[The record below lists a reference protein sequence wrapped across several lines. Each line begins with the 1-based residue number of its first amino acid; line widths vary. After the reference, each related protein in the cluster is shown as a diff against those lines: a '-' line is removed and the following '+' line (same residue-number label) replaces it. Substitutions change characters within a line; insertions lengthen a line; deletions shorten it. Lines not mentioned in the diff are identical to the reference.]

1 MNQPIIV
8 AIPMSTNAT
17 GRAPYRP
24 PDPLTAKVEPVMSR
38 IERFWLRVSDGVKMD
53 QLWKQFQTDA
63 RASYRLYSADVDLT
77 PEAGVPKWKHYLRL
91 AGKFFWA
98 VMEKLSPARRILL
111 LAALVLMFVPTQVAL
126 DSDTGTALIRFDSHF
141 WGAALL
147 LLVLVLEVSDRVVMK
162 RDLQIAKEIQ
172 TWLLPSTP
180 PSVPGLEIAFA
191 TRPAN
196 TVAGDYY
203 DVFPRGSGDAHP
215 ATWLIAVADVA
226 GKSIPAALLMATVQA
241 SLKTL
246 APTPLSMSELVGKM
260 NQYACTNSQDGRRFT
275 TAFIAEYDPQ
285 ARTLAY
291 VNAGHNPPI
300 VRRVSGSLERLECGG
315 IPLGIMDAPPYNSAT
330 IGLGPGDWVVM
341 FSDGVVEAENA
352 RSEEYGEDRL
362 TYNIHTGAAQSPSQ
376 LLQRIMSDIDNFVGT
391 APQHD
396 DVTCMLLKAV

>member
-1 MNQPIIV
+1 
-8 AIPMSTNAT
+8 MSTNA
-17 GRAPYRP
+17 GSRAPYRP
-24 PDPLTAKVEPVMSR
+24 PDPLSAKVEPIMSR
-38 IERFWLRVSDGVKMD
+38 IQRFWLRVSDGLKMD
-53 QLWKQFQTDA
+53 QLWKQFQADA
-63 RASYRLYSADVDLT
+63 RASYRLYSADVDL
-77 PEAGVPKWKHYLRL
+77 EADASKPKWKHYLHL
-91 AGKFFWA
+91 TGQFFWA

-111 LAALVLMFVPTQVAL
+111 LVALVLMFSPLETAIDKQ
-126 DSDTGTALIRFDSHF
+126 TGMVFLRFDAHF

-172 TWLLPSTP
+172 TWLLPSHP
-180 PSVPGLEIAFA
+180 PSIPGLEIAFA

-203 DVFPRGSGDAHP
+203 DVFPRDYGDGGPHKY
-215 ATWLIAVADVA
+215 LMAVADVA

-246 APTPLSMSELVGKM
+246 ARTPLSVSELVGKM
-260 NQYACTNSQDGRRFT
+260 NEYACTNSQEGRRFT

-285 ARTLAY
+285 ARTLTY

-300 VRRVSGSLERLECGG
+300 VRRVNGGMERLESGG
-315 IPLGIMDAPPYNSAT
+315 IPIGILETPAYTSAT
-330 IGLGPGDWVVM
+330 VTLQPGDYVVM

-352 RSEEYGEDRL
+352 RNEEYGEDRL
-362 TYNIHTGAAQSPSQ
+362 TYNIHMGAAEPPSM
-376 LLQRIMSDIDNFVGT
+376 LLQRIMGDIDNFVGT

>member
-1 MNQPIIV
+1 
-8 AIPMSTNAT
+8 MSTNAST
-17 GRAPYRP
+17 RAPHRP
-24 PDPLTAKVEPVMSR
+24 PDPLTAKVEPMMSR
-38 IERFWLRVSDGVKMD
+38 IERFWLRVSDGLKLD

-77 PEAGVPKWKHYLRL
+77 REASVPKWKHYVRL
-91 AGKFFWA
+91 AAKFFWA
-98 VMEKLSPARRILL
+98 VMEKLSPARRVLL
-111 LAALVLMFVPTQVAL
+111 LVALVFMFLPMQTSWEGANSTVL
-126 DSDTGTALIRFDSHF
+126 FRFDGHF

-147 LLVLVLEVSDRVVMK
+147 LLILVLEVSDRVVMK

-172 TWLLPSTP
+172 TWLLPSNP

-203 DVFPRGSGDAHP
+203 DVFPRVTGDGRLQ
-215 ATWLIAVADVA
+215 TFLIVVADVA

-246 APTPLSMSELVGKM
+246 ALTPSSVSELVGRM

-275 TAFIAEYDPQ
+275 TAVVAEFDPQ
-285 ARTLAY
+285 ARTFTY

-300 VRRVSGSLERLECGG
+300 LRRASGAMERLECGG
-315 IPLGIMDAPPYNSAT
+315 IPLGILDNPPYSSAT
-330 IGLGPGDWVVM
+330 VTLQTGDWVVM

-352 RSEEYGEDRL
+352 RNEEYGEDRL
-362 TYNIHTGAAQSPSQ
+362 NYNIHAGATQSPSM
-376 LLQRIMSDIDNFVGT
+376 LLQRIMGDIDNFVGT

>member
-1 MNQPIIV
+1 MP
-8 AIPMSTNAT
+8 TNAT
-17 GRAPYRP
+17 SRAPYRP
-24 PDPLTAKVEPVMSR
+24 PDELTAKMEPVMSR
-38 IERFWLRVSDGVKMD
+38 IERFWLRVSDGLKAD

-63 RASYRLYSADVDLT
+63 RASYRLYSADVDPT
-77 PEAGVPKWKHYLRL
+77 PEAGVPKWKHDLRL

-98 VMEKLSPARRILL
+98 VMEKLSPARRVLL
-111 LAALVLMFVPTQVAL
+111 LVALVFLFAPTQSTLPGDNTKVFL
-126 DSDTGTALIRFDSHF
+126 HFDAHF

-147 LLVLVLEVSDRVVMK
+147 LLILVLEVSDRVVMK

-172 TWLLPSTP
+172 TRLLPANP
-180 PSVPGLEIAFA
+180 PAIQGLEIAFA

-203 DVFPRGSGDAHP
+203 DVFPRVGSDGHSQAY
-215 ATWLIAVADVA
+215 LIAVADVA

-246 APTPLSMSELVGKM
+246 ASTPLSVAELVGRM
-260 NQYACTNSQDGRRFT
+260 NQYACTNSQEGRRFT
-275 TAFIAEYDPQ
+275 TALVAEFDPQ
-285 ARTLAY
+285 TRTLTY

-300 VRRVSGSLERLECGG
+300 LRRVSGAMERLECGG
-315 IPLGIMDAPPYNSAT
+315 IPLGILEGSQYSSAT
-330 IGLGPGDWVVM
+330 VSLQPGDWVAM

-352 RSEEYGEDRL
+352 RKEEYGEDRL
-362 TYNIHTGAAQSPSQ
+362 TYNLQTGATQLPSV

-396 DVTCMLLKAV
+396 DVTCMLLKVV

>member
-1 MNQPIIV
+1 
-8 AIPMSTNAT
+8 MSTNA
-17 GRAPYRP
+17 GSRAPYRP
-24 PDPLTAKVEPVMSR
+24 PDPLSAKVEPMMSR
-38 IERFWLRVSDGVKMD
+38 IERFWLRVSDGLKMD

-77 PEAGVPKWKHYLRL
+77 REGGVPKWKHYLRL

-98 VMEKLSPARRILL
+98 VMEKLSPARRVLL
-111 LAALVLMFVPTQVAL
+111 LVALVLMFSPMQ
-126 DSDTGTALIRFDSHF
+126 TAWENDNSTVLLRFDGHF

-147 LLVLVLEVSDRVVMK
+147 LLILVLEVSDRVVMK

-172 TWLLPSTP
+172 TWLLPAHP

-203 DVFPRGSGDAHP
+203 DVFPRAGGDDGHSQNF
-215 ATWLIAVADVA
+215 LIAVADVA

-246 APTPLSMSELVGKM
+246 AQTPMSVGELVSKM

-275 TAFIAEYDPQ
+275 TAFVAEFDPQ
-285 ARTLAY
+285 TLTLAY

-300 VRRVSGSLERLECGG
+300 LRRASGAMERLESGG
-315 IPLGIMDAPPYNSAT
+315 IPLGILENPPYAPAT
-330 IGLGPGDWVVM
+330 VTLQPGDWVVM

-352 RSEEYGEDRL
+352 KHEEYGEDRL
-362 TYNIHTGAAQSPSQ
+362 NYNIHAGVALSPSMM
-376 LLQRIMSDIDNFVGT
+376 LQRIMGDVDNFVGT

-396 DVTCMLLKAV
+396 DVTCLLLKAV

>member
-1 MNQPIIV
+1 MP
-8 AIPMSTNAT
+8 SNAT
-17 GRAPYRP
+17 SRAPNNPGGQAPYHP
-24 PDPLTAKVEPVMSR
+24 PDALSAKVEPVMSWVQ
-38 IERFWLRVSDGVKMD
+38 RFWLRVSDGLKMD
-53 QLWKQFQTDA
+53 QLWKQFQADA
-63 RASYRLYSADVDLT
+63 RASYRLYSADVDL
-77 PEAGVPKWKHYLRL
+77 EADASKPKWKHYLHL
-91 AGKFFWA
+91 TGQFFWA

-111 LAALVLMFVPTQVAL
+111 LVALVFMFSPVQTAL
-126 DSDTGTALIRFDSHF
+126 DTQTGTVFMRFDAHF

-172 TWLLPSTP
+172 TWLLPAHP
-180 PSVPGLEIAFA
+180 PSISGLEIAFH

-203 DVFPRGSGDAHP
+203 DVFPRECSDGSPH
-215 ATWLIAVADVA
+215 TYLMAVADVA

-246 APTPLSMSELVGKM
+246 ARTPLSVSELVGKM
-260 NQYACTNSQDGRRFT
+260 NEYACTNSQQGRRFT

-285 ARTLAY
+285 GRTLTY

-300 VRRVSGSLERLECGG
+300 VRRANGGMERLESGG
-315 IPLGIMDAPPYNSAT
+315 IPIGILETPAYASAT
-330 IGLGPGDWVVM
+330 VTLQPGDYVVM

-362 TYNIHTGAAQSPSQ
+362 TYNIHMGAAEPPSM
-376 LLQRIMSDIDNFVGT
+376 LLQRIMGDIDNFVGT

>member
-1 MNQPIIV
+1 MP
-8 AIPMSTNAT
+8 ANAT
-17 GRAPYRP
+17 SRVPQP
-24 PDPLTAKVEPVMSR
+24 PVDPLTARVEPVMSR
-38 IERFWLRVSDGVKMD
+38 IERFWLRVSDGLKMD

-63 RASYRLYSADVDLT
+63 RASYRLYSADVD
-77 PEAGVPKWKHYLRL
+77 PSDDAGVPKWKHYLRL
-91 AGKFFWA
+91 VGRFFWA
-98 VMEKLSPARRILL
+98 VLEKLSPARRVLL
-111 LAALVLMFVPTQVAL
+111 LIALVLMFGPSGSTSWQNASGGMTVLT
-126 DSDTGTALIRFDSHF
+126 FDGHF

-147 LLVLVLEVSDRVVMK
+147 LLILVLEVSDRVVMK

-203 DVFPRGSGDAHP
+203 DVFPRVCGDP
-215 ATWLIAVADVA
+215 NPQTFIIAVADVA

-246 APTPLSMSELVGKM
+246 APTPMDMTELVRKM
-260 NQYACTNSQDGRRFT
+260 NQYACSNSQNGRRFT

-285 ARTLAY
+285 ARTLTLRQCGAQPSDCA
-291 VNAGHNPPI
+291 AGFGGHRAARS
-300 VRRVSGSLERLECGG
+300 RRYSARYSGEPAVCIIDGH
-315 IPLGIMDAPPYNSAT
+315 ANQ
-330 IGLGPGDWVVM
+330 PGDWVVM
-341 FSDGVVEAENA
+341 FSDGVVEAENV
-352 RSEEYGEDRL
+352 RGDDYGEDRL
-362 TYNIHTGAAQSPSQ
+362 FYNVHLGAAQSPAA
-376 LLQRIMSDIDNFVGT
+376 LLQRIMGDIDAFVGN